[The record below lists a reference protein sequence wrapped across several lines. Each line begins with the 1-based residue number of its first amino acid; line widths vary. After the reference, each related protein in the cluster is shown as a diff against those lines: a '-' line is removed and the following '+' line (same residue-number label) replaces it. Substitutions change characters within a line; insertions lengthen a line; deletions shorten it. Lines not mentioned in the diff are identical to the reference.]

1 MIKTIC
7 NAASLWLLLL
17 LSINSVH
24 GQTRLAQ
31 LDQYFTALA
40 KTGSF
45 NGNVLIAEKGKV
57 IYEKSFGY
65 ADFSSKKLNSPVTSF
80 PVASITKTMTATAIL
95 QLQEKGKL
103 QIGDAYSNYFPA
115 FPYPAVTIRHL
126 LSHTSRIPSSAFY
139 QYLDSIRKIATD
151 TFFTN
156 ADVIPSL
163 INMKKPLTG
172 SLAANE
178 PLVFSYTNVGY
189 YLLALLIEKLSGM
202 PYAAY
207 LKKHIFLPAGMNST
221 SLSEFY
227 FGLDKNECTEHRYRF
242 LYQDAPE
249 RVDTLSDMAYVFKH
263 YNLKGHGD
271 AVSTVRDLF
280 NYDQALYNGTL
291 LKPASLQLAFHALV
305 PGSPG
310 NSGYGLGWSIWSD
323 SSQGKQVQHHG
334 GGIGIEAMFVRNISK
349 RYVVILF
356 DNMKNLSWTT
366 AMNAAKIMNGEKVAT
381 PKTSI
386 AKLYGKTIT
395 KEGIPAAR
403 KLLDKLK
410 QDTLNYSLSEYE
422 MNLLAYQLMGINKD
436 DLAYEIFKTDLELF
450 PDSWN
455 VYDSYAEILLKMG
468 RREESIAMYKKSL
481 ELNPQ
486 NDNGK
491 MMLEKILKE
500 K

>member
-1 MIKTIC
+1 MKKT
-7 NAASLWLLLL
+7 AAFFVI
-17 LSINSVH
+17 LSCTV
-24 GQTRLAQ
+24 LAIPVITTAQ
-31 LDQYFTALA
+31 NKIAELNNYFTALA
-40 KTGSF
+40 KNGGF
-45 NGNVLIAEKGKV
+45 NGNVLIAGNGKV

-65 ADFSSKKLNSPVTSF
+65 ADYSTKKLNSPATSF
-80 PVASITKTMTATAIL
+80 AVASITKTMTATAIL

-103 QIGDAYSNYFPA
+103 QINDVFSKYFPT

-126 LSHTSRIPSSAFY
+126 LSHTSRLPSSAFY
-139 QYLDSIRKIATD
+139 RYMDSVSKIATD

-172 SLAANE
+172 SLAE
-178 PLVFSYTNVGY
+178 SELQFSYSNLNY

-207 LKKHIFLPAGMNST
+207 LKKYIFIPAGMNNT

-227 FGLDKNECTEHRYRF
+227 FGLDKNACTEHRYRF
-242 LYQDAPE
+242 LYQDVPE
-249 RVDTLSDMAYVFKH
+249 RVDTISELANVFKY

-280 NYDQALYNGTL
+280 NYDQALYNGKL
-291 LKPASLQLAFHALV
+291 LNQTSLNLAYHAV
-305 PGSPG
+305 TPGRPG
-310 NSGYGLGWSIWSD
+310 DSGYGLGWSIWSD
-323 SSQGKQVQHHG
+323 STAGKQVQHHG
-334 GGIGIEAMFVRNISK
+334 GGIGLECMFVRNISK

-366 AMNAAKIMNGEKVAT
+366 GMNAAKIMNGEKVKT
-381 PKTSI
+381 PKASV

-410 QDTLNYSLSEYE
+410 KDTVHYDLSEYE
-422 MNLLAYQLMGINKD
+422 MNLLAYQLMRADKD
-436 DLAYEIFKTDLELF
+436 DLAYEIFKTDIGLF

-455 VYDSYAEILLKMG
+455 MYDSYAEILLKMG
-468 RREESIAMYKKSL
+468 RREESIKMYQKSM

-486 NDNGK
+486 NENGK